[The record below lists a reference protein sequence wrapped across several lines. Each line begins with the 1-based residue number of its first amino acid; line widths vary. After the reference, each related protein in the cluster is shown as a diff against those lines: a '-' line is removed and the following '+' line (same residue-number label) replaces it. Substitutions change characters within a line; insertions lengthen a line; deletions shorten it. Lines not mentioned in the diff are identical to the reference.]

1 MTHLLGRPRPSPS
14 PETLC
19 VPPALVPEHLP
30 GGLAGPAMGPAPRR
44 GCLHPE
50 EGAPGSPGAREA
62 DLQVPS
68 ETGREVHPS
77 GWLRGPG
84 PAAPA
89 WVSVPGGPP
98 ATVVTVSSELPSG
111 QPGPPGLSPELSA
124 GRGLGTGGQEAAAS
138 PASPSGP
145 WPSTRPR
152 GQSWSW
158 SRSSAR
164 LTRLPTVP
172 EGPRIPG
179 CSLVSLRRRTRL
191 RRGSSGGG
199 RGGCWP
205 PSGCGLSP
213 GNRRHRNTSRRCH
226 LLLAELKSSPHS
238 TRAPGAAWG
247 SWRVGPGG

>member
-1 MTHLLGRPRPSPS
+1 
-14 PETLC
+14 
-19 VPPALVPEHLP
+19 
-30 GGLAGPAMGPAPRR
+30 MGPAPRR

-50 EGAPGSPGAREA
+50 EGAPGRPGAREA
-62 DLQVPS
+62 DWQVPS

-111 QPGPPGLSPELSA
+111 QPRP
-124 GRGLGTGGQEAAAS
+124 
-138 PASPSGP
+138 PASPPSSQRAVASGQGVRKLLP
-145 WPSTRPR
+145 HRHPPR
-152 GQSWSW
+152 APGPAPDPAGRAGAGAGAAPASPDCP
-158 SRSSAR
+158 RSPRAPHPR
-164 LTRLPTVP
+164 LL
-172 EGPRIPG
+172 
-179 CSLVSLRRRTRL
+179 SVSLRRRTRL
-191 RRGSSGGG
+191 RRGSSGEG

-205 PSGCGLSP
+205 PSGCDLSP

-226 LLLAELKSSPHS
+226 LLLAELKSSPRS